1 METANVAEGPRKVP
15 RRGSPHAISPKR
27 AMPVAS
33 SAKQKSTEEAMDA
46 EEAPVSKAAVE
57 TPKAEEQTQLSQG
70 DALTS
75 ILAALGRIE
84 DRLNTLEVKH
94 ERLATRVAAI
104 KVRTRFASLKKERAD
119 RIKDAIAK
127 RRGRLDISNKDGT
140 EPK

>member
-1 METANVAEGPRKVP
+1 
-15 RRGSPHAISPKR
+15 
-27 AMPVAS
+27 MPVAS
-33 SAKQKSTEEAMDA
+33 SAKQKSAQEAMDA
-46 EEAPVSKAAVE
+46 EEAPVSKAAVA
-57 TPKAEEQTQLSQG
+57 TPKAEEQTQLPQG
-70 DALTS
+70 DALTA

-104 KVRTRFASLKKERAD
+104 KVRTRFASLKKERAE

-127 RRGRLDISNKDGT
+127 RRGRLDITNKDGT

>member
-1 METANVAEGPRKVP
+1 
-15 RRGSPHAISPKR
+15 
-27 AMPVAS
+27 MPAAS
-33 SAKQKSTEEAMDA
+33 SAEQKSTQEAMDA

-70 DALTS
+70 DALTA

-94 ERLATRVAAI
+94 ERLATRVAATE
-104 KVRTRFASLKKERAD
+104 VRTRFASLKKERTE